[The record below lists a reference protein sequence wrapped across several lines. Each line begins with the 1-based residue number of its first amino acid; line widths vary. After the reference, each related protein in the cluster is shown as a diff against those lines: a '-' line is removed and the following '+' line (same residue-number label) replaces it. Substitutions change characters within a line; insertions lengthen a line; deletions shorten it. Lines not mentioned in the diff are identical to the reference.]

1 MHGGEVAEEV
11 AAVEGGEVLEAVL
24 WDVGG
29 LEGVGNGRMVGAY
42 EEGGEWFVGE
52 EAVEEFELFQG
63 W

>member
-1 MHGGEVAEEV
+1 M
-11 AAVEGGEVLEAVL
+11 EGGEVLEAVL